1 MALGFACLNTQLQQS
16 GTFTNRTCRK
26 KTLHSKGLE
35 YISGLAFQNCLDL
48 RELVKWNRVMGIEL
62 FRVSSGLFP
71 WMDEYD
77 FRVLKDYKLIE
88 ITLRSVGELAER
100 FNQRLTFHPGPFNC
114 LASYNPDVVAKT
126 VRELDKHSEQF
137 NIMGFEPS
145 NYNKINIHVGG
156 SYDDKEA
163 TLERFCKNFELLA
176 DHTKKRLVVEN
187 DDKASEY
194 SVKDLYEGVYKRIGI
209 PITFDYYHHKFNTGG
224 LTEEE
229 ALKLAATTWPT
240 GIKQCCHYSE
250 SRRKEQLFEL
260 NKVLKQNNLLLEE
273 LTPDSVFYEMKK
285 EIDKIKEIAH
295 SDYVYK
301 EINTYGL
308 DVDIV
313 VEAKMKEQAV
323 LNKIKKLSYV

>member
-1 MALGFACLNTQLQQS
+1 MALGYACLNTHKQKT

-35 YISGLAFQNCLDL
+35 YISGLAFQNVLDL
-48 RELVKWNRVMGIEL
+48 REIVKWNRVMGIEL

-77 FRVLKDYKLIE
+77 FKVLRDYKLIE
-88 ITLRSVGELAER
+88 ITLKNIGKLATKYG
-100 FNQRLTFHPGPFNC
+100 QRLTFHPGPFNC
-114 LASYNPDVVAKT
+114 LASPNEAVVAKT

-137 NIMGFEPS
+137 NMMGFEPS

-156 SYDDKEA
+156 TYNDKEA

-187 DDKASEY
+187 DDSANEY
-194 SVKDLYEGVYKRIGI
+194 SVRELYEGVHKRIGI

-273 LTPDSVFYEMKK
+273 LTPDSVFYEMKR
-285 EIDKIKEIAH
+285 EIDKIKAIAH
-295 SDYVYK
+295 SDYIYK
-301 EINTYGL
+301 KINTYGL

-313 VEAKMKEQAV
+313 VEAKMKEQAILDLV
-323 LNKIKKLSYV
+323 